1 MKHNDL
7 NFNKKILN
15 IKFKKE
21 RKIYNWKLFSF
32 FIKDPEPVWSQI
44 QTSMSDPD
52 LDKVVRIR
60 NTGYCIAI
68 FRANY
73 EFILAQYNYYLG
85 GTYMFLQG
93 VLVTQLSATLVT
105 LHQPG
110 VIKGLPHFCCLP
122 GIKPGTLPEKNS

>member
-1 MKHNDL
+1 
-7 NFNKKILN
+7 
-15 IKFKKE
+15 
-21 RKIYNWKLFSF
+21 
-32 FIKDPEPVWSQI
+32 
-44 QTSMSDPD
+44 MSDPD

-73 EFILAQYNYYLG
+73 EFILVQYNYYLG

-105 LHQPG
+105 LH
-110 VIKGLPHFCCLP
+110 
-122 GIKPGTLPEKNS
+122 